1 VTLLE
6 NEARCREFGERARMR
21 VEQVFD
27 AAHNTRKLQE
37 QILEYARPVKVLE
50 VRGAHLRAS

>member
-1 VTLLE
+1 
-6 NEARCREFGERARMR
+6 MR

-37 QILEYARPVKVLE
+37 QILEYARPAKVLA
-50 VRGAHLRAS
+50 VRGAHLRVS